1 MIMIGRAKE
10 ILAYSAVLFIFLYVW
25 QFMQLSTFMGS
36 GRDWI
41 PDPTLSLMA
50 TSLVTGLFFDRLMDY
65 TGLSAVKTA
74 MTIGA
79 VRILFYDVF
88 GIMGGT
94 QSASGAIV
102 DIIFTLSLS
111 YTAGKTYERVS
122 RKI

>member
-1 MIMIGRAKE
+1 MIGRAKE

-65 TGLSAVKTA
+65 PGLSL
-74 MTIGA
+74 IH
-79 VRILFYDVF
+79 I
-88 GIMGGT
+88 
-94 QSASGAIV
+94 
-102 DIIFTLSLS
+102 
-111 YTAGKTYERVS
+111 
-122 RKI
+122 